1 MTINEVVAEQ
11 KKRQR
16 ERDPSARFIDGQG
29 KVNYSFAVGKYQIL
43 KPEVAAVKAMLDPAV
58 DKFTPEN
65 QDKMDFI
72 VKFIMGQDGLTQ
84 KKLMVLSH
92 QK

>member
-29 KVNYSFAVGKYQIL
+29 KVNYSFAVGKYQI
-43 KPEVAAVKAMLDPAV
+43 
-58 DKFTPEN
+58 F
-65 QDKMDFI
+65 
-72 VKFIMGQDGLTQ
+72 TQ
-84 KKLMVLSH
+84 KL
-92 QK
+92 QQ

>member
-29 KVNYSFAVGKYQIL
+29 KVNYSFAVGKYQIIY
-43 KPEVAAVKAMLDPAV
+43 PEVAAVKAMLDPAV

-65 QDKMDFI
+65 QDKMDYCEI
-72 VKFIMGQDGLTQ
+72 YYGTNGLTQ
-84 KKLMVLSH
+84 KKRN
-92 QK
+92 